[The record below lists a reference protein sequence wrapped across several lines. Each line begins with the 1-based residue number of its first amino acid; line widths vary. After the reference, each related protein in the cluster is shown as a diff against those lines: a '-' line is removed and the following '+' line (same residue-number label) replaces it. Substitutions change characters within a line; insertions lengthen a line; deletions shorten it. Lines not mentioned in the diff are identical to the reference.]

1 MCIIVLNHITYAG
14 LFVAVV
20 VVLQLLDRSVP
31 RKQKVGLLLGVSMN
45 FFLSV
50 VPKAVSD

>member
-1 MCIIVLNHITYAG
+1 MTNLVL
-14 LFVAVV
+14 FSFR
-20 VVLQLLDRSVP
+20 QLLDRSVP

-50 VPKAVSD
+50 VPRAVSDQ